1 MAINSTSSATSS
13 AAAPT
18 AGPGKGSVIDVAGLV
33 SKLDGI
39 EQAPIDRLGVK
50 VTRQDNAIRDLGII
64 KQRMSSFQAALQDF
78 TDPISYLNK
87 TVSSSNSTF
96 VGVSVSKST
105 DVAAG
110 VFNVNVSQLA
120 KTSTAMYAFTIP
132 GPGIT
137 GNFELGDSP
146 DNVKSFSFNES
157 DTLETIKNRINL
169 ETADTNVRAA
179 VVNTGNRFVLSLTS
193 TVSGANSN
201 IFLDQTSTTPSLISQ
216 IMKLADP
223 SVPEGQDGAD
233 AIFSV
238 NGQTFTRSS
247 NTVDDALAGVRLQ
260 LQGEGP
266 VTIVAGS
273 ENREIAQL
281 LITNVGQAYNDLM
294 ASYTELSKFNADP
307 EKRGSLYGFMEL
319 RGMMDSISMS
329 FMSPLTRSSGSTSA
343 PINDTGGNPISFT
356 TLGLEL
362 QLDGTLLFKSAAF
375 ESAVTRGALDQ
386 LANGSLSPT
395 RAIVNDAMTFGGK
408 VDSFID
414 GFEDERSTLQNRI
427 ADLETRK
434 AEKMARYQAQYASL
448 DALLFRLQA
457 LNNSLTPTFEALNNP
472 RR

>member
-1 MAINSTSSATSS
+1 MAINSTSSATS
-13 AAAPT
+13 AAPSPLS
-18 AGPGKGSVIDVAGLV
+18 PGKGSVIDVAGLV
-33 SKLDGI
+33 SKLDSI

-50 VTRQDNAIRDLGII
+50 VTRQDNAIRDLGVI

-87 TVSSSNSTF
+87 NVSSSNSAL
-96 VGVSVSKST
+96 VGVTVSKST
-105 DVAAG
+105 DVTAG
-110 VFNVNVSQLA
+110 VFNVNVTQLA
-120 KTSTAMYAFTIP
+120 KTSTATYAFDFAAAGSIALRATDGSVQTIALAATNTD
-132 GPGIT
+132 GI
-137 GNFELGDSP
+137 N
-146 DNVKSFSFNES
+146 
-157 DTLETIKNRINL
+157 TLEELRDAINQSSS
-169 ETADTNVRAA
+169 TSKVRAA
-179 VVNTGNRFVLSLTS
+179 IVNTGSQLALSLTS
-193 TVSGANSN
+193 TTGGASSQVQLSNASGTAASIIGTAQAGTN
-201 IFLDQTSTTPSLISQ
+201 
-216 IMKLADP
+216 A
-223 SVPEGQDGAD
+223 E
-233 AIFSV
+233 FSI
-238 NGQTFTRSS
+238 NGQNFVRSS
-247 NTVDDALAGVRLQ
+247 NIVDEALAGVRLQ
-260 LQGEGP
+260 LQGTGP

-273 ENREIAQL
+273 ENREIAQK

-329 FMSPLTRSSGSTSA
+329 FMSPLTRSGA
-343 PINDTGGNPISFT
+343 AINDAGGNPISFT

-375 ESAVTRGALDQ
+375 ESAVTRGALEQ
-386 LANGSLSPT
+386 LANGSVSST
-395 RAIVNDAMTFGGK
+395 RTIVNDAMTFGGK

-427 ADLETRK
+427 TDLENRK

-472 RR
+472 KN

>member
-1 MAINSTSSATSS
+1 MAINSTSSATS
-13 AAAPT
+13 AAPSPLS
-18 AGPGKGSVIDVAGLV
+18 PGKGSVIDVAGLV
-33 SKLDGI
+33 SKLDSI

-50 VTRQDNAIRDLGII
+50 VTRQDNAIRDLGVI

-87 TVSSSNSTF
+87 NVSSSNSAL
-96 VGVSVSKST
+96 VGVTVSKST
-105 DVAAG
+105 DVTAG
-110 VFNVNVSQLA
+110 VFNVNVTQLA
-120 KTSTAMYAFTIP
+120 KTSTATYAFDFSAAGSITLKASDGSLQTIALAAT
-132 GPGIT
+132 GTDGI
-137 GNFELGDSP
+137 N
-146 DNVKSFSFNES
+146 
-157 DTLETIKNRINL
+157 TLEELRDAINQSSS
-169 ETADTNVRAA
+169 TSKVRAA
-179 VVNTGNRFVLSLTS
+179 IVNTGSQLALSLTS
-193 TVSGANSN
+193 TTGGASSQVQLSNASGTAASIIGTAQAGTN
-201 IFLDQTSTTPSLISQ
+201 
-216 IMKLADP
+216 A
-223 SVPEGQDGAD
+223 E
-233 AIFSV
+233 FSI
-238 NGQTFTRSS
+238 NGQNFVRSS
-247 NTVDDALAGVRLQ
+247 NIVDEALAGVRLQ
-260 LQGEGP
+260 LQGTGP

-273 ENREIAQL
+273 ENREIAQK

-329 FMSPLTRSSGSTSA
+329 FMSPLTRSGA
-343 PINDTGGNPISFT
+343 AINDTGGNPISFT

-375 ESAVTRGALDQ
+375 ESAVTRGALEQ
-386 LANGSLSPT
+386 LANGSVSST
-395 RAIVNDAMTFGGK
+395 RTIVNDAMTFGGK

-427 ADLETRK
+427 TDLENRK

-472 RR
+472 KN

>member
-1 MAINSTSSATSS
+1 MAVNSTSSATSS
-13 AAAPT
+13 APSALS
-18 AGPGKGSVIDVAGLV
+18 PGKGSVIDVAGLV
-33 SKLDGI
+33 SKLDSI
-39 EQAPIDRLGVK
+39 EQVPIDRLGVK
-50 VTRQDNAIRDLGII
+50 VTRQDNAIRDLGVI

-87 TVSSSNSTF
+87 TVSSSNSAL
-96 VGVSVSKST
+96 VGVSVSKSS

-110 VFNVNVSQLA
+110 VFNVNVTQLA
-120 KTSTAMYAFTIP
+120 KTSTATYAFNFTAAGSITLRATDGSVQTIALAATNTD
-132 GPGIT
+132 GI
-137 GNFELGDSP
+137 N
-146 DNVKSFSFNES
+146 
-157 DTLETIKNRINL
+157 TLEELRDAINQSSA
-169 ETADTNVRAA
+169 TSKVRAA
-179 VVNTGNRFVLSLTS
+179 IVNTGSQFALSLTS
-193 TVSGANSN
+193 TTGGASSQVELSN
-201 IFLDQTSTTPSLISQ
+201 ATGTTASLIGSAQ
-216 IMKLADP
+216 VGTNA
-223 SVPEGQDGAD
+223 E
-233 AIFSV
+233 FSI
-238 NGQTFTRSS
+238 NGQNFVRSS
-247 NTVDDALAGVRLQ
+247 NIVDEALAGVRLQ
-260 LQGEGP
+260 LQGTGP

-273 ENREIAQL
+273 ENREIAQK

-329 FMSPLTRSSGSTSA
+329 FMSPLTRSGA
-343 PINDTGGNPISFT
+343 AINDTGGNAISLM

-386 LANGSLSPT
+386 LANGSVSST
-395 RAIVNDAMTFGGK
+395 RTIVNAAMTFGGK

-427 ADLETRK
+427 TDLENRK

-472 RR
+472 RN

>member
-1 MAINSTSSATSS
+1 
-13 AAAPT
+13 
-18 AGPGKGSVIDVAGLV
+18 LV

-87 TVSSSNSTF
+87 TVSSSNPTL

-105 DVAAG
+105 NVAAG

-137 GNFELGDSP
+137 GNFELGDSL
-146 DNVKSFSFNES
+146 DSLKSFSFNEN
-157 DTLETIKNRINL
+157 DTLETIKNKINL
-169 ETADTNVRAA
+169 ETANTNVRAA

-193 TVSGANSN
+193 TIGGANSN
-201 IFLDQTSTTPSLISQ
+201 ILLDQTPTTPSLISQ
-216 IMKLADP
+216 VMKLADP

-260 LQGEGP
+260 LQGQGP
-266 VTIVAGS
+266 VAIVASS

-329 FMSPLTRSSGSTSA
+329 FMSPLTRSSGSSSSSA
-343 PINDTGGNPISFT
+343 PINDSGGNPISFT

-375 ESAVTRGALDQ
+375 ESAVTRGALEQ

-395 RAIVNDAMTFGGK
+395 RNIVNDAMTFGGK

-414 GFEDERSTLQNRI
+414 AFEDERSTLQNRI
-427 ADLETRK
+427 MDLENRK

>member
-1 MAINSTSSATSS
+1 MAVNSTSSATSS
-13 AAAPT
+13 APSAMS
-18 AGPGKGSVIDVAGLV
+18 PGKGSVIDVAGLV
-33 SKLDGI
+33 SKLDSI

-87 TVSSSNSTF
+87 TVSSSNSTL
-96 VGVSVSKST
+96 VGVSVSKSS

-110 VFNVNVSQLA
+110 VFNVNVTQLA
-120 KTSTAMYAFTIP
+120 KTSTATYEFDFSAAGSIALRATDGSVQTIALAATNTD
-132 GPGIT
+132 GI
-137 GNFELGDSP
+137 N
-146 DNVKSFSFNES
+146 
-157 DTLETIKNRINL
+157 TLEELRDAINQSS
-169 ETADTNVRAA
+169 TTSKVRAA
-179 VVNTGNRFVLSLTS
+179 IVNTGSQFSLSLTS
-193 TVSGANSN
+193 TTGGASSQVELSN
-201 IFLDQTSTTPSLISQ
+201 ATGTTASIVGSAQ
-216 IMKLADP
+216 VGTNA
-223 SVPEGQDGAD
+223 E
-233 AIFSV
+233 FSI
-238 NGQTFTRSS
+238 NGQNFVRSS
-247 NTVDDALAGVRLQ
+247 NIVDEALAGVRLQ
-260 LQGEGP
+260 LQGTGP

-273 ENREIAQL
+273 ENREIAQT

-329 FMSPLTRSSGSTSA
+329 FMSPLTRSGA
-343 PINDTGGNPISFT
+343 AINDTGGNPISLM

-386 LANGSLSPT
+386 LANGSVSST
-395 RAIVNDAMTFGGK
+395 RTIVNDAMTFGGK

-427 ADLETRK
+427 TDLETRK

-472 RR
+472 RN

>member
-1 MAINSTSSATSS
+1 MAINSTSSATS
-13 AAAPT
+13 AAPS
-18 AGPGKGSVIDVAGLV
+18 ALSPGKGSVIDVAGLV
-33 SKLDGI
+33 SKLDSI
-39 EQAPIDRLGVK
+39 EQVPIDRLGVK

-87 TVSSSNSTF
+87 TVSSSNSTL
-96 VGVSVSKST
+96 VGVSVSKSS

-110 VFNVNVSQLA
+110 VFNVNVTQLA
-120 KTSTAMYAFTIP
+120 KTSTATYEFDFSAAGSITLKASDGSLQTIALAAANTD
-132 GPGIT
+132 GI
-137 GNFELGDSP
+137 N
-146 DNVKSFSFNES
+146 
-157 DTLETIKNRINL
+157 TLEELREAINQSSA
-169 ETADTNVRAA
+169 TSKVRAA
-179 VVNTGNRFVLSLTS
+179 IVNTGSQFALSLTS
-193 TVSGANSN
+193 TTGGASSQVELSN
-201 IFLDQTSTTPSLISQ
+201 ATGTSASLVGSAQAGTNAVFTI
-216 IMKLADP
+216 
-223 SVPEGQDGAD
+223 
-233 AIFSV
+233 
-238 NGQTFTRSS
+238 NGQTFTRAS
-247 NTVDDALAGVRLQ
+247 NIVDEALAGVRLQ

-273 ENREIAQL
+273 ENREIAQT

-319 RGMMDSISMS
+319 RGMIDSISMS
-329 FMSPLTRSSGSTSA
+329 FMSPLTRSGA
-343 PINDTGGNPISFT
+343 AINDAGGNPISLM

-386 LANGSLSPT
+386 LANGSVSST
-395 RAIVNDAMTFGGK
+395 RTIVNAAMTFGGK

-427 ADLETRK
+427 TDLENRK

-472 RR
+472 RN

>member
-13 AAAPT
+13 APSALS
-18 AGPGKGSVIDVAGLV
+18 PGKGSVIDVAGLV
-33 SKLDGI
+33 SKLDSI
-39 EQAPIDRLGVK
+39 EQVPIDRLGVK

-87 TVSSSNSTF
+87 TVSSSNSAL

-110 VFNVNVSQLA
+110 VFNVNVTQMA
-120 KTSTAMYAFTIP
+120 KTSTATYAFNFASAGSITLRATDGTVQTIALAATNTD
-132 GPGIT
+132 GI
-137 GNFELGDSP
+137 N
-146 DNVKSFSFNES
+146 
-157 DTLETIKNRINL
+157 TLEELRDAINQSS
-169 ETADTNVRAA
+169 TTSKVRAA
-179 VVNTGNRFVLSLTS
+179 IVNTGSQFALSLTS
-193 TVSGANSN
+193 ITGGASSQVELSN
-201 IFLDQTSTTPSLISQ
+201 ATGTTASLIGSAQ
-216 IMKLADP
+216 VGTNA
-223 SVPEGQDGAD
+223 E
-233 AIFSV
+233 FSI
-238 NGQTFTRSS
+238 NGQNFVRSS
-247 NTVDDALAGVRLQ
+247 NIVDEALAGVRLQ
-260 LQGEGP
+260 LQGTGA

-273 ENREIAQL
+273 ENREIAQE

-329 FMSPLTRSSGSTSA
+329 FMSPLTRSGA
-343 PINDTGGNPISFT
+343 AINDTGGNAISLM

-386 LANGSLSPT
+386 LANGSVSST
-395 RAIVNDAMTFGGK
+395 RTIVNDAMTFGGK

-427 ADLETRK
+427 TDLETRK

-472 RR
+472 RN

>member
-1 MAINSTSSATSS
+1 MAINSTSSATS
-13 AAAPT
+13 AAPS
-18 AGPGKGSVIDVAGLV
+18 ALSPGKGSVIDVAGLV
-33 SKLDGI
+33 SKLDSI

-87 TVSSSNSTF
+87 TVSSSNSTL

-110 VFNVNVSQLA
+110 VFNVNVTKLAQTSTATYAFNFAEAGSISLRATDGSVQTIALAATGTDGINTLEELRDAINQSSATSKVRAAIVNTGSQLA
-120 KTSTAMYAFTIP
+120 
-132 GPGIT
+132 
-137 GNFELGDSP
+137 
-146 DNVKSFSFNES
+146 
-157 DTLETIKNRINL
+157 
-169 ETADTNVRAA
+169 
-179 VVNTGNRFVLSLTS
+179 LSLTS
-193 TVSGANSN
+193 TTGGASSQVELSNATGMTASIIGSAQVGTNAEFSINGQNFVRTSN
-201 IFLDQTSTTPSLISQ
+201 I
-216 IMKLADP
+216 
-223 SVPEGQDGAD
+223 
-233 AIFSV
+233 
-238 NGQTFTRSS
+238 
-247 NTVDDALAGVRLQ
+247 VDEALAGVRLQ
-260 LQGEGP
+260 LQGTGP
-266 VTIVAGS
+266 VTIVASS
-273 ENREIAQL
+273 ENREIAQM

-319 RGMMDSISMS
+319 RSMIDSISMS
-329 FMSPLTRSSGSTSA
+329 FMSPLTRSGA
-343 PINDTGGNPISFT
+343 PINDAGNNSISLM

-362 QLDGTLLFKSAAF
+362 QLDGTLLFKTAAF
-375 ESAVTRGALDQ
+375 ESAVSRGALEQ
-386 LANGSLSPT
+386 LANGSVSPT
-395 RAIVNDAMTFGGK
+395 RTIVNDAMTFGGK

-427 ADLETRK
+427 TDLENRK

-472 RR
+472 RRQ

>member
-1 MAINSTSSATSS
+1 MAVNSTSSATS
-13 AAAPT
+13 AAPS
-18 AGPGKGSVIDVAGLV
+18 ALSPGKGSVIDVAGLV
-33 SKLDGI
+33 SKLDSI

-87 TVSSSNSTF
+87 TVSSSNSAL
-96 VGVSVSKST
+96 VGVSVSKSS

-110 VFNVNVSQLA
+110 VFNVNVTQLA
-120 KTSTAMYAFTIP
+120 KTSTATYAFNFAAAGSITLKASDGSLQTIALAATDTD
-132 GPGIT
+132 GI
-137 GNFELGDSP
+137 N
-146 DNVKSFSFNES
+146 
-157 DTLETIKNRINL
+157 TLEELRDAINQSSA
-169 ETADTNVRAA
+169 TSKVRAA
-179 VVNTGNRFVLSLTS
+179 IVNTGSQFALSLTS
-193 TVSGANSN
+193 TTGGASSQVELSN
-201 IFLDQTSTTPSLISQ
+201 ATGTAASLIGSAQ
-216 IMKLADP
+216 VGTNA
-223 SVPEGQDGAD
+223 E
-233 AIFSV
+233 FSI
-238 NGQTFTRSS
+238 NGQNFVRSS
-247 NTVDDALAGVRLQ
+247 NIVDEALAGVRLQ
-260 LQGEGP
+260 LQGTGP

-273 ENREIAQL
+273 ENREIAQT

-329 FMSPLTRSSGSTSA
+329 FMSPLTRSGA
-343 PINDTGGNPISFT
+343 AINDTGGNPISLM

-386 LANGSLSPT
+386 LANGSVSST
-395 RAIVNDAMTFGGK
+395 RTIVNDAMTFGGK

-427 ADLETRK
+427 TDLETRK

-472 RR
+472 KN